1 MKKDLDRLMKK
12 MKVDAIY
19 AESYA
24 SRDTNMFYLLNGT
37 NIFAHY
43 IKKTGKPAFVV
54 HSPIEREVAK
64 ETGHQLIN
72 MNQYDRRRLQEKYRD
87 HRKANAH
94 FVSMLF
100 KDLKIKGEVV
110 FYGNFPLGEG
120 YNYIKHIQRFNKNI
134 KVYRG
139 EDKGIIAQARTTKD
153 KDEIARIKRVR
164 NAVIHAFDTM
174 LGSVR
179 KCRVK
184 GDGIFTDGKRK
195 LLIGDLRRIIR
206 RELFARGIIDSEG
219 MIVAQGRD
227 AGVPHNS
234 GRDRQPVK
242 LGKPIVF
249 DIYPQEIGGGYFF
262 DFTRTVCFGY
272 ASQPVRRLYQTVA
285 NAYEYAFLL
294 LRTGRR
300 TRDVEQKVCEFFE
313 KEGHKTFLSDPKNQ
327 TGYCHSL
334 GHGVGLNVHESPFFN
349 LFKTNSDRIQPGMVF
364 TIEPGLYYPAKG
376 YGVRIEDVIYINEKG
391 KVINLTNYPS
401 KLVVPI

>member
-1 MKKDLDRLMKK
+1 
-12 MKVDAIY
+12 
-19 AESYA
+19 
-24 SRDTNMFYLLNGT
+24 
-37 NIFAHY
+37 
-43 IKKTGKPAFVV
+43 
-54 HSPIEREVAK
+54 
-64 ETGHQLIN
+64 
-72 MNQYDRRRLQEKYRD
+72 RRRLQEKYRD
-87 HRKANAH
+87 YRKANAH
-94 FVSMLF
+94 FVNMLF

-120 YNYIKHIQRFNKNI
+120 YNYTKQIQRVNKNI
-134 KVYRG
+134 KVYSG
-139 EDKGIIAQARTTKD
+139 EGKGIIAQARTTKD

-179 KCRVK
+179 ECRVK
-184 GDGIFTDGKRK
+184 GDGIFTEGKRK

-206 RELFARGIIDSEG
+206 GELFARGIIDSEG

-249 DIYPQEIGGGYFF
+249 DIFPQEIGGGYFF
-262 DFTRTVCFGY
+262 DFTRTVCFGH
-272 ASQPVRRLYQTVA
+272 APRPVRRLYQTVA

-294 LRTGRR
+294 LKTGRR
-300 TRDVEQKVCEFFE
+300 TRDVEQRICEFFE

-334 GHGVGLNVHESPFFN
+334 GHGVGLNVHERPFFN
-349 LFKTNSDRIQPGMVF
+349 LFKTNTDRIQPGMVF